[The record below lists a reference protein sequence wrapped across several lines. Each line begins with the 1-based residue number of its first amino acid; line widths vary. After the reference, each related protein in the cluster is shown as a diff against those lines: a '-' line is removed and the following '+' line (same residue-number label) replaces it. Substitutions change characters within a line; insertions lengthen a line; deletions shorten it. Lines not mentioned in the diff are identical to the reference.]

1 MLSIKFSFFAICLIL
16 YNSQLFGQDLNRKGE
31 IDPPKV
37 YEDAYRE
44 AISDGKIDK
53 SEARILKVLEKA
65 LGLSSFQVLEIQSLL
80 RVTFPKKINKD
91 GEWLLIVQNIGWG
104 LGLYGWGMPFVLGF
118 EERGI
123 LAGELMAPFFAY
135 SLTAKLTKDKEMD
148 HARAQLIRWAST
160 IGFRYGLDINR
171 MRNFE
176 PSEDEFD
183 KTTAILLMLGVP
195 IGSLA
200 GDWVWRRT
208 KPSTGHAFVMTF
220 WAETGATIMRTAH
233 SVIETEPKEDFF
245 FFNDSPEKK
254 SWDRKHSLFAA
265 VGYPL
270 GMWIG
275 YQRFKEGQYS
285 FGDAVL
291 IHSMGFYG
299 WLYSVIVT
307 ELIGIDFEDKSAKVI
322 RTSGTVAFP
331 VIADRYM
338 RGKNYSFGQA
348 VLISSG
354 GLAGGLFSA
363 GILVVLNVQSK
374 NTYLIALLG
383 GATYGL
389 HYANS
394 RLNVS
399 REITLSENTKD
410 QKIFSVSPT
419 IMSASDGTNVP
430 ALSVKILF

>member
-1 MLSIKFSFFAICLIL
+1 MLIQSFSYFIVCFIL
-16 YNSQLFGQDLNRKGE
+16 YNSQLLGQDLSGKAE
-31 IDPPKV
+31 INPLKV

-44 AISDGKIDK
+44 ALRDEKIDDK
-53 SEARILKVLEKA
+53 EARILFVLENA
-65 LGLSSFQVLEIQSLL
+65 LGLTSSQVLEIQSLL
-80 RVTFPKKINKD
+80 RVTLPKKINKD
-91 GEWLLIVQNIGWG
+91 GEWLLFVQNIGWG
-104 LGLYGWGMPFVLGF
+104 LGLYGWGTPFVLGF
-118 EERGI
+118 EARGI

-135 SLTAKLTKDKEMD
+135 SLTARLTKDKEMD
-148 HARAQLIRWAST
+148 HGRAQLISWGST
-160 IGFRYGLDINR
+160 IGLRYGYFLNK
-171 MRNFE
+171 MRDD
-176 PSEDEFD
+176 DEFD
-183 KTTAILLMLGVP
+183 KAATTMLMVGVP
-195 IGSLA
+195 LGALA
-200 GDWVWRRT
+200 GDWVWRHT
-208 KPSTGHAFVMTF
+208 KPSTGNAFVMTF

-233 SVIETEPKEDFF
+233 SVIETEPQENFF
-245 FFNDSPEKK
+245 FLSDNTEKD
-254 SWDRKHSLFAA
+254 SWDRKHNLFTA

-275 YQRFKEGQYS
+275 YQRFKERQYS

-331 VIADRYM
+331 IIADRYM
-338 RGKNYSFGQA
+338 RGKNYSFGQS

-374 NTYLIALLG
+374 NTYLIASLG
-383 GATYGL
+383 GITYGL

-399 REITLSENTKD
+399 REIALSGDTKD

-419 IMSASDGTNVP
+419 ILSAYDRTNVP

>member
-1 MLSIKFSFFAICLIL
+1 
-16 YNSQLFGQDLNRKGE
+16 
-31 IDPPKV
+31 
-37 YEDAYRE
+37 
-44 AISDGKIDK
+44 
-53 SEARILKVLEKA
+53 
-65 LGLSSFQVLEIQSLL
+65 
-80 RVTFPKKINKD
+80 
-91 GEWLLIVQNIGWG
+91 
-104 LGLYGWGMPFVLGF
+104 
-118 EERGI
+118 
-123 LAGELMAPFFAY
+123 
-135 SLTAKLTKDKEMD
+135 
-148 HARAQLIRWAST
+148 
-160 IGFRYGLDINR
+160 
-171 MRNFE
+171 
-176 PSEDEFD
+176 
-183 KTTAILLMLGVP
+183 
-195 IGSLA
+195 
-200 GDWVWRRT
+200 
-208 KPSTGHAFVMTF
+208 
-220 WAETGATIMRTAH
+220 
-233 SVIETEPKEDFF
+233 
-245 FFNDSPEKK
+245 
-254 SWDRKHSLFAA
+254 
-265 VGYPL
+265 
-270 GMWIG
+270 MWIG
-275 YQRFKEGQYS
+275 YQRFKERQYS

-363 GILVVLNVQSK
+363 GILVVLNVQSE
-374 NTYLIALLG
+374 NAYLVALLG

-419 IMSASDGTNVP
+419 ILSASDGTNVP